1 MSGVENLV
9 DDDGADD
16 EGYQNPQAE
25 DKADGG
31 GLNPVAAFPLNNF
44 GLGVNIKRRRGVV
57 G

>member
-1 MSGVENLV
+1 MIADVGVENLV

-31 GLNPVAAFPLNNF
+31 GLNPVRRFPAEIPSDL
-44 GLGVNIKRRRGVV
+44 V
-57 G
+57 